1 MSRRPWIPNRADV
14 EIVALLALALA
25 VLAVGIRVGML
36 LAPRVERMA
45 DRAGR
50 VGQDPETGAE
60 KGPETV
66 SEGASTTHEGD
77 DGHTD

>member
-1 MSRRPWIPNRADV
+1 V
-14 EIVALLALALA
+14 EVVVLLVVALV
-25 VLAVGIRVGML
+25 VLAAGIRVGML

-50 VGQDPETGAE
+50 VGPESETALEVTPETGT
-60 KGPETV
+60 ET
-66 SEGASTTHEGD
+66 ETETDGAMTHEGE

>member
-60 KGPETV
+60 SGPETV
-66 SEGASTTHEGD
+66 SEDASTHEGD

>member
-1 MSRRPWIPNRADV
+1 V
-14 EIVALLALALA
+14 EVVVLLLLALV

-36 LAPRVERMA
+36 LAPRVERIA

-50 VGQDPETGAE
+50 VGQAAEVGAE
-60 KGPETV
+60 TRPETV
-66 SEGASTTHEGD
+66 TEGATTHEGD